1 MRTIEFT
8 ISSILEEVKSDTNS
22 IFKLCLNSDVIELN
36 ISSFFETLEINSLK
50 AFYHGRHISS
60 CPNYSCF

>member
-50 AFYHGRHISS
+50 AF
-60 CPNYSCF
+60 FT